1 MTAKE
6 VIFQPTIRV
15 IVPTGGCG
23 NDTELDYA
31 NKLALMTLMEWTK
44 EEILEWILDSDKTII
59 NSKEKYDSNYDTE
72 R

>member
-1 MTAKE
+1 MTAKD

-31 NKLALMTLMEWTK
+31 NKLVLMTLNEWTK
-44 EEILEWILDSDKTII
+44 EEILEWVLDSDKTII